1 MRWIILAAM
10 AGTLLAGPAQAA
22 CPPATAEGGTPISI
36 PSRLDEAARLGLSA
50 MAYLAVADPAGGDAW
65 PRAEIATAP
74 SCPAATF
81 QGEDQT
87 WNLST
92 GVAPAPMFWAQAQGD
107 DEIFYIAEAPALVD
121 AQAWSRAR
129 TPLPPQTAPRVRL
142 LVGEI
147 DGIHVVYQVYED
159 VPGTRRL
166 SDDIVAIQ
174 TGKLNALAAVDPAG
188 HAVTILRETESGRE
202 AELFRPGL
210 INRDVTAQLY
220 GPDGAFFHVA
230 GAGVIAMRGSGVYC
244 APSYGGFSRSHITV
258 IDSRADSLDLS
269 CLFRMGDS
277 WVSVFATRQPNA
289 AGDKASFTARIRD
302 MEREDKALKTSVQA
316 SGVGRGYGA
325 GRVWDRTDGR
335 QDGLWFRRAGEF
347 VVEVRATFDDSA
359 KDALLKLLE
368 AFASNRLPSD
378 VREDAPA

>member
-1 MRWIILAAM
+1 
-10 AGTLLAGPAQAA
+10 
-22 CPPATAEGGTPISI
+22 
-36 PSRLDEAARLGLSA
+36 
-50 MAYLAVADPAGGDAW
+50 
-65 PRAEIATAP
+65 
-74 SCPAATF
+74 
-81 QGEDQT
+81 
-87 WNLST
+87 
-92 GVAPAPMFWAQAQGD
+92 
-107 DEIFYIAEAPALVD
+107 
-121 AQAWSRAR
+121 
-129 TPLPPQTAPRVRL
+129 
-142 LVGEI
+142 
-147 DGIHVVYQVYED
+147 
-159 VPGTRRL
+159 
-166 SDDIVAIQ
+166 
-174 TGKLNALAAVDPAG
+174 
-188 HAVTILRETESGRE
+188 
-202 AELFRPGL
+202 
-210 INRDVTAQLY
+210 VTAQLY

-325 GRVWDRTDGR
+325 GRVWDRTE
-335 QDGLWFRRAGEF
+335 GEF